1 MVPGLRGVGFG
12 QMIGTASVLFDIFPE
27 VLFNNSGFS
36 DLMFPFGSVFIKSM
50 MIRSY
55 LSNGFLSQVV
65 SYYCVLIALS
75 LHYLG
80 SSCQA
85 DRFFLPHLIPNLLS
99 GSFTMDSVPFGS
111 CRGGQVSFTKVE
123 A

>member
-36 DLMFPFGSVFIKSM
+36 DLMFPFGSVFINSM
-50 MIRSY
+50 MIQSY

-85 DRFFLPHLIPNLLS
+85 EIFSPHLIPNLLS